1 MKKVLMLLLALLI
14 TTPLASCNGGNTSE
28 YEDNDFTQTV
38 DSGNLG
44 FFSLTSPS
52 SGAVLDEIPCFEW
65 TASENATYYTLEIAS
80 TQNFISN
87 DSSVVYYKRDYI
99 STNRAT
105 ITANLSQRNIT
116 YYWKVTAHLGGKTL
130 TCNNN
135 LTFLLKSV
143 DHDEVVF
150 PIGETTDWSIHEQG
164 SPLDLK
170 IDTSNFFANEETSL
184 VLKFEKEQTKSIGW
198 IVISRTVEKDT
209 YGTDAMF
216 MRFYYSG
223 DEASAYLRVIDN
235 DGEFWRHKIQLANNA
250 KQTCIMPFSEFTQD
264 TNLVTVNN
272 HVFDY
277 FHIKYME
284 IVFERTWGDGV
295 CLVSD
300 IKAIKKANYSSLFLD
315 QLDFNDYPTE
325 NWTWE
330 NGYNFGFDIAQNG
343 SSYTLHYDT
352 GANEL
357 NSVGMASKGYAFAKF
372 PVNKFF
378 DTGDMVKVD
387 IKYTGSSSGNA
398 CFRLK
403 EEDGD
408 FWYYL
413 QSFSSLSSEEFTT
426 LYVPY
431 EAFGASSLNGNGKR
445 EMSWIMQLQFGVTNM
460 YGSGTLTYKDF
471 EIVARDEIEEI
482 ETGARIV
489 GSDGIIENFD
499 SYTTAAQPFYQW
511 KLSSNNKDEFIS
523 LDSLQKIGANNV
535 YCGKMTYKADMEAA
549 QYSLP
554 VTVSTSGVDAL
565 SIWLKDVS
573 VKNSNSVFNYL
584 TQVSADCFIG
594 LTLTSGEV
602 YYYEISA
609 LSRLW
614 SEYVIPYSAFTI
626 SPSSVGSESIA
637 STSIAR
643 ITLTFQYVY
652 RTQDGTPYPT
662 YTMANP
668 VYVDNIKLVNA
679 EDETVRITAKEKAI
693 TADVGDST
701 RATIENA
708 EGYASSDDVLGI
720 WSYGNDNVDNDLQL
734 SNDVSSLGDS
744 HSLKMN
750 YKSYVSV
757 NYTIPT
763 TMDATIGNVMKPKG
777 LLVDIK
783 GDGKATI
790 YLNLYMLISGSIS
803 QVRRNIVNP
812 SSSWTTYAIGFDQ
825 FSDYVSPSTASVNV
839 NTINYLYKV
848 TFGIVN
854 SDYSQSEIYVDNI
867 RLSNAITRSTYTAT
881 VIS

>member
-14 TTPLASCNGGNTSE
+14 TAPLASCDGNNTSE

-38 DSGNLG
+38 ESGNLG

-52 SGAVLDEIPCFEW
+52 SGAILDEIPRFEW

-87 DSSVVYYKRDYI
+87 DNSVVYYKRDYI
-99 STNRAT
+99 STNNAT

-116 YYWKVTAHLGGKTL
+116 YYWKVTAHIGGKTL

-135 LTFLLKSV
+135 LSFFLKSV

-164 SPLDLK
+164 SPVDLK
-170 IDTSNFFANEETSL
+170 IDTSNFFANEESSL
-184 VLKFEKEQTKSIGW
+184 VLKFEKEQTKNIGW
-198 IVISRTVEKDT
+198 IVVSRTIEKDT

-413 QSFSSLSSEEFTT
+413 QSFSSLSSTEFTT

-471 EIVARDEIEEI
+471 EIVSRDEVEEI
-482 ETGARIV
+482 ETGARNV

-499 SYTTAAQPFYQW
+499 SYATAAQPFYQW
-511 KLSSNNKDEFIS
+511 KLSSNNKDEFIT
-523 LDSLQKIGANNV
+523 LDNIQKIGANNV

-554 VTVSTSGVDAL
+554 VNVTTTGVDAL
-565 SIWLKDVS
+565 SIWLKDAS

-584 TQVSADCFIG
+584 SQVSADCFIG

-602 YYYEISA
+602 YYYEIPA
-609 LSRLW
+609 VSRLW
-614 SEYVIPYSAFTI
+614 SEYVIPYTAFTI
-626 SPSSVGSESIA
+626 SPSSVGSEAIA
-637 STSIAR
+637 SSSIAR
-643 ITLTFQYVY
+643 ITLTFQYIY
-652 RTQDGTPYPT
+652 KTQDGTSYPT
-662 YTMANP
+662 YAMANP
-668 VYVDNIKLVNA
+668 VYVDNIKLVDA
-679 EDETVRITAKEKAI
+679 EDESVVITAKEKAI
-693 TADVGDST
+693 TADVGDAT

-708 EGYASSDDVLGI
+708 ESYASSNDVLGI

-734 SNDVSSLGDS
+734 SADVSSVGGT

-803 QVRRNIVNP
+803 QVRRNIINP
-812 SSSWTTYAIGFDQ
+812 SSSWTTYAIGYDQ